1 MKKSLLIILLSI
13 IFTFKSSWA
22 DQEIVVI
29 QSVRIK
35 PYEEAIEG
43 FKSVCRS
50 RIQRLVLS
58 ELKGTEVIRKIN
70 AVKPDLVLAV
80 GKAALLAAK
89 AFRNIPV
96 VYVMV
101 LNPESVLSGE
111 KNITGVSMNIPQEK
125 QLAVL
130 MGALPYTKTIGLLY
144 DPNRTGRFVENVE
157 DIAGHIG
164 VRLIANEVYNS
175 KDVPSAIMQMKGK
188 IDVFWML
195 PDITVI
201 TPETIEF
208 LLLFSLE
215 NKIPV
220 FTFSEKYVEMGAFM
234 SMEIDAFDMGRQAGE
249 MVGAMQEGKDM
260 KDISPVYARK
270 AVVSTNLMVARKIG
284 IVPAIAMKSRNDMNT
299 KVFRE
304 TRSMN

>member
-1 MKKSLLIILLSI
+1 MFSV
-13 IFTFKSSWA
+13 IFTFESLQA
-22 DQEIVVI
+22 GQEIVVI
-29 QSVRIK
+29 QSIRIK

-58 ELKGTEVIRKIN
+58 ESEGAEVIRKIN
-70 AVKPDLVLAV
+70 AVKPDLILAV
-80 GKAALLAAK
+80 GKDALLAAK
-89 AFRNIPV
+89 ASRHTPV

-101 LNPESVLSGE
+101 LNPESVISGE
-111 KNITGVSMNIPQEK
+111 ENITGVSMNIPQGN
-125 QLAVL
+125 QLAVI
-130 MGALPYTKTIGLLY
+130 MDALPYTKAIGLLY
-144 DPNRTGRFVENVE
+144 DPNRTGRFVEDVE
-157 DIAGHIG
+157 DIAGNIG
-164 VRLIANEVYNS
+164 IRLIANKVYNS
-175 KDVPSAIMQMKGK
+175 RDVPSAIMQMKGK

-208 LLLFSLE
+208 LLLFSFE
-215 NKIPV
+215 NNIPV

-234 SMEIDAFDMGRQAGE
+234 SMDIDAFDMGRQAGE
-249 MVGAMQEGKDM
+249 MVRAMQAGKDI
-260 KDISPVYARK
+260 KDISSVYARK

-284 IVPAIAMKSRNDMNT
+284 IVPVIAMKSKNAGSA

-304 TRSMN
+304 TRSMY